1 MPQRR
6 HIVYINEFFHPDI
19 CASAAV
25 LTEQLPR
32 IAAARPDWRITV
44 LTGDR
49 AWDRPGVRYSASDE
63 YRGVAIRR
71 VPRPPV
77 PAGRRGLG
85 GRLAGF
91 LEFGRAV
98 LRAGP
103 SLGPT
108 DLVIGTTA
116 PPHGGRIARRLAERL
131 NCPFIYRVLDLY
143 PDIVSAL
150 GRMSRW
156 NPAHLLWLASDTRTM
171 AEAAAVVTVT
181 EPMTRRIVA
190 TRALAP
196 EKVVTLHDG
205 FDPAR
210 IAARDSEEFRR
221 KYNPDGRFVV
231 QYAGNMGLSHP
242 FETIIAAAQELRR
255 DSSILFQFVGDG
267 PQRAVAEA
275 ALGKSASF
283 IDYQPEESLGDVL
296 AMSDVCLIS
305 QHDRLFDL
313 ALPYKIYSSL
323 AARRPVIFLGDRK
336 SEVATWLRER
346 KAGIWIPQ
354 GRADELVKAI
364 RLLQSLRHSPD
375 PDERGGMRPGLP
387 AELHADAVTGKWVQ
401 IIEGVMAG
409 RTHVQGPSGRESRH

>member
-1 MPQRR
+1 MPPRR

-49 AWDRPGVRYSASDE
+49 AWDRPGVRYSATDE

-71 VPRPPV
+71 VARPPV

-85 GRLAGF
+85 GRIAGF
-91 LEFGRAV
+91 FEFGRAV

-116 PPHGGRIARRLAERL
+116 PPHGGRIARRLSERL
-131 NCPFIYRVLDLY
+131 KCPFIYRVLDLY
-143 PDIVSAL
+143 PDIASAL
-150 GRMSRW
+150 GRLSRW

-181 EPMTRRIVA
+181 EPMTRRIVE
-190 TRALAP
+190 TRALRP
-196 EKVVTLHDG
+196 DTVVTLHDG

-210 IAARDSEEFRR
+210 VAPRDPDEFRR
-221 KYNPDGRFVV
+221 RYNPDGRFVV

-242 FETIIAAAQELRR
+242 FETIIAAALELRR

-267 PQRAVAEA
+267 PQRVLAEA
-275 ALGKSASF
+275 ALGKSAQF
-283 IDYQPEESLGDVL
+283 IDYQPEGRLGDVL

-305 QHDRLFDL
+305 QHDRLYDL
-313 ALPYKIYSSL
+313 ALPYKIYASL
-323 AARRPVIFLGDRK
+323 AARRPVIFIGHRE
-336 SEVATWLRER
+336 SEVASWLREYH
-346 KAGIWIPQ
+346 AGLWIPQ
-354 GRADELVKAI
+354 GQPAALAQAI
-364 RLLQSLRHSPD
+364 RRVQDLSHSPD
-375 PDERGGMRPGLP
+375 AEVRRPMCPGLP
-387 AELHADAVTGKWVQ
+387 VELHADAVTDRWVR
-401 IIEGVMAG
+401 IIERVFISPQVSA
-409 RTHVQGPSGRESRH
+409 S